1 VIYNYSSFNI
11 SSFSFGGFCFVTATA
26 DGVKKS
32 HKKYVFSFFS
42 NLQVEAAFKKFD
54 QTGNDKLNYREFCDM
69 MNKKTERAA
78 SRPRLSTAD
87 SQTKPPPIGGGT
99 EVTSPKK
106 EL

>member
-1 VIYNYSSFNI
+1 MQIQS
-11 SSFSFGGFCFVTATA
+11 GR
-26 DGVKKS
+26 GVPLIFA
-32 HKKYVFSFFS
+32 VFRLAVFAFHVVYFL
-42 NLQVEAAFKKFD
+42 NLQIEAAFKKFD

-87 SQTKPPPIGGGT
+87 SQTKPPPVGGGA

>member
-1 VIYNYSSFNI
+1 MQIQSGRVVPLIFA
-11 SSFSFGGFCFVTATA
+11 FFRLA
-26 DGVKKS
+26 
-32 HKKYVFSFFS
+32 VFAFHVVYFL

-87 SQTKPPPIGGGT
+87 SQTKPPPGGGA